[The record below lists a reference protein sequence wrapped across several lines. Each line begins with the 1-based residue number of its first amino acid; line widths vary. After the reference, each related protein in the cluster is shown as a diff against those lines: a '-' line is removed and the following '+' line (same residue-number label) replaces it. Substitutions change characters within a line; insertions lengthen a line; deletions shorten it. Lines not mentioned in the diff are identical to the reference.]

1 MTFYSET
8 NKPKTI
14 PMPKCSEYQ
23 EVYQEVLDKEGKTKL
38 KVIEKVN
45 VYEKIQESKDSV
57 ILANLLET
65 YKLKVNENNL
75 TKLDETV
82 LDLTNLP
89 ENLSETLNLIDNAKL
104 VFDQTPGE
112 IKSFFNN
119 NFSEFLQGAQ
129 NGTLTSLLNEK
140 YNRKNQTV
148 PQEQVAQPQVQ
159 VVAPTTNT
167 TPEEVKGVDLNV

>member
-14 PMPKCSEYQ
+14 PMPECSEYQ
-23 EVYQEVLDKEGKTKL
+23 EIYQEVLDKEGKTKL

-45 VYEKIQESKDSV
+45 VYEKIQESKESV

-112 IKSFFNN
+112 IKAFFNN

-140 YNRKNQTV
+140 YNRKVQTV

-159 VVAPTTNT
+159 VVAQPTTT
-167 TPEEVKGVDLNV
+167 TPEEIKGVDLNV

>member
-1 MTFYSET
+1 MFYSES

-45 VYEKIQESKDSV
+45 VYNKIQESKDSV
-57 ILANLLET
+57 VLANLLET

-89 ENLSETLNLIDNAKL
+89 KNLSETLNVIDNAKL

-119 NFSEFLQGAQ
+119 NFNEFLQGAQ

-140 YNRKNQTV
+140 YNRKTKTV

-159 VVAPTTNT
+159 VVTQPTTT